1 MSQRWIQSN
10 MKGSARDA
18 IAKFDQKTTAI
29 GDSIK
34 LESRQKP
41 LSKASETS
49 DADKNAQENGKPA
62 EVSKPK
68 VRANQTQCK
77 PMGATPNTMNFAL
90 QYGKPTP
97 PKQKTTP
104 VTEGNEV
111 KSKTRVK
118 RTQAKQTGTAHTNT
132 IDKQPPAANEESNDH
147 KNSAENRRPSDVS
160 KEKTQPDDPNQPNPK
175 TNFTNETVSQRWMQ
189 SKLTGSAANTIAKFN
204 KQAES
209 TEESLKKNPFSDT
222 YEAQEYTK
230 RDMGNEYGRP
240 PEGTK
245 TRARGIKAG
254 NHVVRELIF
263 LCEVISQNSTG
274 IPPDCVVKFGPLFYI
289 YNRFSGSL
297 VGMLVR
303 ARKYGL
309 VDFEGEMLYQGQ
321 DNEKEIRLLY
331 PLDEIQRIV
340 TFSGDPSNCVAI
352 KK

>member
-1 MSQRWIQSN
+1 MSQRWIQAN

-34 LESRQKP
+34 MESKQKP
-41 LSKASETS
+41 LSRAPETS
-49 DADKNAQENGKPA
+49 DADKSAQENGKPA

-68 VRANQTQCK
+68 ARINQTQSK

-97 PKQKTTP
+97 KTTP
-104 VTEGNEV
+104 VSEGNEV

-118 RTQAKQTGTAHTNT
+118 RTQAKQAGAAHNNG
-132 IDKQPPAANEESNDH
+132 IDKQPPAANEASNDH
-147 KNSAENRRPSDVS
+147 KNSAENRRPSDTS
-160 KEKTQPDDPNQPNPK
+160 KAKIQPDDPNQPKSK
-175 TNFTNETVSQRWMQ
+175 THFTNETISQRWMQ

-209 TEESLKKNPFSDT
+209 TEDSLKKNPFSET
-222 YEAQEYTK
+222 YEAQEYNK

-254 NHVVRELIF
+254 DYVVRELIF

-274 IPPDCVVKFGPLFYI
+274 TPPDCVVKFGPLFYI

-321 DNEKEIRLLY
+321 DDEKGIRLLK
-331 PLDEIQRIV
+331 PLDEIRRIV